1 MRTHT
6 NNPKTVRAGRCVIIA
21 ILPVL
26 VYGQVTNNSVTVT
39 ASQSIT
45 AQPDQAIFSVVVSSG
60 FDKNL
65 SDIVG
70 AVQSAGV
77 TAANFTGLNIAQ
89 GVLLNGA
96 LPPNP
101 QTAVQWDFQLLVP
114 IAKMKDTTTVLAGL
128 AQTIPQN
135 NSGLSLAFTVIGTQV
150 SSQQTAS
157 CSLPDLLTQARTQ
170 AQQLTSAAGLTV
182 GAIQGITASTP
193 GTCFLSVRFALGA
206 APAPGPLNSITVSAS
221 RPIPV
226 QPDEVSLQ
234 LNVTSDMNSGLDDI
248 TAALQQAGISGAT
261 FTGVN
266 TIVIYAARPASPQS
280 QMQWSFTVT
289 APLAKLKDTFTA
301 LLSAQQALAKA
312 TPAFG
317 LAFYGGGTF
326 VSPQLQQS
334 TTCPEADLLKDAQTE
349 AQKVA
354 AAAGVSAGSVLSL
367 SGGNV
372 PTLGLLPGYRLGDFS
387 AVSGVAI
394 LGGVITNTAPSVQ
407 QSCSM
412 TVGFVLVQ

>member
-1 MRTHT
+1 MRTRT
-6 NNPKTVRAGRCVIIA
+6 ENPKMLRAARCVIVA

-26 VYGQVTNNSVTVT
+26 VNGQVTNNSVTVT

-70 AVQSAGV
+70 AVQSAGI
-77 TAANFTGLNIAQ
+77 TAANFAGLSVAQ
-89 GVLLNGA
+89 GVLLKGA

-101 QTAVQWDFQLLVP
+101 QTAVQWNFQLLVP

-135 NSGLSLAFTVIGTQV
+135 GSGLSLAFTVVGTQV

-170 AQQLTSAAGLTV
+170 AQQLTNAAGLTV
-182 GAIQGITASTP
+182 GVIQGITASTP
-193 GTCFLSVRFALGA
+193 GTCFVTVRFAVGG

-221 RPIPV
+221 RIIPV

-234 LNVTSDMNSGLDDI
+234 LNVTSDVNSGPDDI
-248 TAALQQAGISGAT
+248 TTALQQAGIAGAT

-266 TIVIYAARPASPQS
+266 TNVIYDPSAASRQS
-280 QMQWSFTVT
+280 QINWSFTLT
-289 APLAKLKDTFTA
+289 TPLAKLKDTFTA

-317 LAFYGGGTF
+317 MAFFGGGTL
-326 VSPQLQQS
+326 VSAQLQQS
-334 TTCPEADLLKDAQTE
+334 LTCPEADLLNDARSA

-354 AAAGVSAGSVLSL
+354 AAAGVSAGPVFSL
-367 SGGNV
+367 SGGKV
-372 PTLGLLPGYRLGDFS
+372 PTLSLVPGYRLGDFS
-387 AVSGVAI
+387 AGSGGAI
-394 LGGVITNTAPSVQ
+394 LGGVITNTAPNVQ

>member
-1 MRTHT
+1 MRTDT
-6 NNPKTVRAGRCVIIA
+6 ENPKMLRAARCVIIG

-70 AVQSAGV
+70 AVQSAGIA
-77 TAANFTGLNIAQ
+77 AANFTGLSIVQ
-89 GVLLNGA
+89 GVLLKGA
-96 LPPNP
+96 VPTNA
-101 QTAVQWDFQLLVP
+101 QAAVQWNFQLLVP
-114 IAKMKDTTTVLAGL
+114 IAKMKDTTSVLAGL

-135 NSGLSLAFTVIGTQV
+135 SSGLSLAFTVVGTQV
-150 SSQQTAS
+150 SSQQIAS

-170 AQQLTSAAGLTV
+170 AQQLSSAAGLTV

-193 GTCFLSVRFALGA
+193 GACFLTVRFALGA
-206 APAPGPLNSITVSAS
+206 TPAPGPLNSITVSAS

-234 LNVTSDMNSGLDDI
+234 VNVTSDAHSGLDDI
-248 TAALQQAGISGAT
+248 ATALQQAGIAGAT

-266 TIVIYAARPASPQS
+266 TNGIYDPSATSGQS
-280 QMQWSFTVT
+280 QINWSFTLT
-289 APLAKLKDTFTA
+289 TPLAKLKGTFTA

-312 TPAFG
+312 SPAFG
-317 LAFYGGGTF
+317 MAFFGGGTL

-334 TTCPEADLLKDAQTE
+334 LTCPEADLLNDARSA
-349 AQKVA
+349 AQKLA
-354 AAAGVSAGSVLSL
+354 AAAGVSAGSILSL

-372 PTLGLLPGYRLGDFS
+372 PTLSLVPGYRLGDFS
-387 AVSGVAI
+387 GGSGGAI
-394 LGGVITNTAPSVQ
+394 LGGVIANTAPNVQ

-412 TVGFVLVQ
+412 TVGLVLVQ